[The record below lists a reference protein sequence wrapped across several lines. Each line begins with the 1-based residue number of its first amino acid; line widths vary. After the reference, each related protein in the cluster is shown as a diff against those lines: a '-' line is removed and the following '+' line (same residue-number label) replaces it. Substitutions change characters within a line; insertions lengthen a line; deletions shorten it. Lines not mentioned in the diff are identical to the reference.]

1 VNDTHGHQAGD
12 LVLRRVAEVLGSG
25 MRQIDLFAR
34 YGGEEFGVLVP
45 ETELEGAVLLAE
57 RLRSQLAAERVA
69 LSDGRSLEITASFGA
84 AAKGSLARP
93 EELVAAAD
101 EALYE
106 AKRNGKNRVAPE
118 PAATESGGRDKP
130 ERRRPP
136 ARRKTAAKK
145 AAAQQPKAKAPAKKG
160 ATAKKKAAPKPAGG
174 NPGAASA
181 PST

>member
-1 VNDTHGHQAGD
+1 
-12 LVLRRVAEVLGSG
+12 

-34 YGGEEFGVLVP
+34 YGGEEFAVLVP
-45 ETELEGAVLLAE
+45 ETGLDGAVLLAE
-57 RLRSQLAAERVA
+57 RLRSQLATERVE
-69 LSDGRSLEITASFGA
+69 LPDGRLLEVTASFGA

-106 AKRNGKNRVAPE
+106 AKRNGKNRVAPR
-118 PAATESGGRDKP
+118 PAATDGGRMAKAA

-136 ARRKTAAKK
+136 TRKKTAAKK
-145 AAAQQPKAKAPAKKG
+145 APAQQPRTNAPAKKR
-160 ATAKKKAAPKPAGG
+160 ATAKKAAPKPKPAGG

-181 PST
+181 PSA